1 MNFNLNNYIK
11 IIQEYKQ
18 KNYKFINFNN
28 NVDEYK
34 NIILRHDVDFD
45 IQKAFEMA
53 KAENSEDITS
63 TFFFLLRSDSYNF
76 SEKQNIAYI
85 KKIMDLGHEI
95 GIHFDSTLYNDPAL
109 GFELEMNLF
118 KLLTGVDSK
127 VISFHRPNNFY
138 LDNNDLFF
146 GLPHTYQNKFFKDIK
161 YISDSGGAFFYDNPL
176 KCDEFYESKSVQL
189 LIHPIWWTTEGKTN
203 IDKIK
208 SYIESRND
216 FTSQHVAKNCKPW
229 KQYLDKN
236 MK

>member
-1 MNFNLNNYIK
+1 
-11 IIQEYKQ
+11 
-18 KNYKFINFNN
+18 
-28 NVDEYK
+28 
-34 NIILRHDVDFD
+34 
-45 IQKAFEMA
+45 
-53 KAENSEDITS
+53 
-63 TFFFLLRSDSYNF
+63 
-76 SEKQNIAYI
+76 
-85 KKIMDLGHEI
+85 MDLGHEI

-146 GLPHTYQNKFFKDIK
+146 GLPHTYQNKFFKDIN
-161 YISDSGGAFFYDNPL
+161 ISQIQVEHFFMIIRLNVTSSM
-176 KCDEFYESKSVQL
+176 KANQFQL